1 MTLTVRE
8 PTLIIYLA
16 ANGFMIYTVY
26 CAMKIF
32 FDQPPVNRRRTLLCY
47 ALYWLVVSTV
57 KSCAADLCNQSDF
70 HSAHC
75 LRLPRQLAET
85 HRGRRLCIW
94 IIAALRG
101 NSVAHFKYMRRW
113 QF

>member
-47 ALYWLVVSTV
+47 ALYP
-57 KSCAADLCNQSDF
+57 SDEQRA
-70 HSAHC
+70 SISGW
-75 LRLPRQLAET
+75 R
-85 HRGRRLCIW
+85 
-94 IIAALRG
+94 
-101 NSVAHFKYMRRW
+101 FK
-113 QF
+113 

>member
-16 ANGFMIYTVY
+16 ATGFMIYTVY

-57 KSCAADLCNQSDF
+57 YLLFNRAPL
-70 HSAHC
+70 
-75 LRLPRQLAET
+75 T
-85 HRGRRLCIW
+85 
-94 IIAALRG
+94 LRG